1 MVLLALQIHTQT
13 QSHIYIH
20 TYNLNKICLFK
31 TAFTITFKSFLN
43 LLYQLLLTRKRGQ
56 ARNIDHT
63 CVLISTLDFLFKD
76 ILFPFFF
83 REHPYTNLQK
93 FKYARPYSLNFCAIF
108 CTSQTLIQNCKKPLF
123 VSVHKFN
130 IKSTSPLF

>member
-13 QSHIYIH
+13 QWHIYIH

-43 LLYQLLLTRKRGQ
+43 LLYQLLLTRKRGL

-63 CVLISTLDFLFKD
+63 CVLISTLDFLFKG
-76 ILFPFFF
+76 ILFPFLF
-83 REHPYTNLQK
+83 REDSHTNLQK
-93 FKYARPYSLNFCAIF
+93 FKYARAYSLNFCAIF
-108 CTSQTLIQNCKKPLF
+108 CTNQTLIQNRKKPLF
-123 VSVHKFN
+123 VSVQQ
-130 IKSTSPLF
+130 I